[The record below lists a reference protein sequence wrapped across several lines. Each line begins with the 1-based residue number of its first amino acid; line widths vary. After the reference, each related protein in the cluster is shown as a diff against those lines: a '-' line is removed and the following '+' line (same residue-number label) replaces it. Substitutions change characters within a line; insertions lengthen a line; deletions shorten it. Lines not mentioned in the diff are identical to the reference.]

1 MREYAPRIL
10 AAGGD
15 ESQMNEIVTALC
27 SEVARQLGG
36 HTAVIQRFCYVYQ
49 EAFLTYLEET
59 QSHAVEAFARALQST
74 GVPDGVL
81 LVEGPSDTIYFSA
94 LLRFLNTYHALI
106 KIMPCGSKGQVVN
119 NYRLICRQL
128 PFLGNITAVVDGDA
142 KREEEELRRLSRDRT
157 YDHVFRLSSGEIED
171 VFSVDIHTHVLRQCY
186 LVDEPFELDPHA
198 RNRSIVQAIDD
209 LLWSRKQQRFEKVA
223 YAENLVSTLQTA
235 QEFPEELT
243 SIVRD
248 VVAQTEAQARR
259 SRLNQDLM
267 ARRLWQQLQAGDLP
281 TTRDR

>member
-1 MREYAPRIL
+1 M
-10 AAGGD
+10 
-15 ESQMNEIVTALC
+15 
-27 SEVARQLGG
+27 ARFG
-36 HTAVIQRFCYVYQ
+36 
-49 EAFLTYLEET
+49 
-59 QSHAVEAFARALQST
+59 
-74 GVPDGVL
+74 
-81 LVEGPSDTIYFSA
+81 
-94 LLRFLNTYHALI
+94 
-106 KIMPCGSKGQVVN
+106 
-119 NYRLICRQL
+119 QL
-128 PFLGNITAVVDGDA
+128 PFLRNITAVVDGDA
-142 KREEEELRRLSRDRT
+142 QREEEELRRLSRNRM

-171 VFSVDIHTHVLRQCY
+171 VFPVDIHTHVLRQCY

-209 LLWSRKQQRFEKVA
+209 LLWSRKQQRFEKVT

-267 ARRLWQQLQAGDLP
+267 ARRLWQERQAGNLS
-281 TTRDR
+281 TIRDR